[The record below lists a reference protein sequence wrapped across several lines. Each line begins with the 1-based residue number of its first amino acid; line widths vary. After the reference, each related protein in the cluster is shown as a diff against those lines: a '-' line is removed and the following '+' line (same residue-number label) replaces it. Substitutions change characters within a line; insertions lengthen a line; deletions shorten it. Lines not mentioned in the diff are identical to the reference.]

1 MSNANILLG
10 VNIDHAATLR
20 QARYRDIGLEFGPI
34 VEPDPV
40 AIALLSEEAGADG
53 ITVHPREDERH
64 IQRDD
69 VRIIRERI
77 STRLNMEMAATDE
90 MLAFALEIVPDS
102 ICIVPESREEVTTE
116 GGLDVVG
123 NLERVKSIVV
133 AATNA
138 GIVTSL
144 FIDPESDQIEASAE
158 SGATH
163 IELHT
168 GAYANAYYQEGRA
181 HEFGRLLSGAK
192 QGSRLNLTVNAGHGI
207 NYTNID
213 EIRTIPRLHEL
224 NIGHSIISRALFSGI
239 SDAVKEMKA
248 LING

>member
-10 VNIDHAATLR
+10 VNIDHAATVR
-20 QARYRDIGLEFGPI
+20 EARYRNIGLEFGPI
-34 VEPDPV
+34 VEPDLV

-69 VRIIRERI
+69 VRKIRERI

-90 MLAFALEIVPDS
+90 MLAFALEIIPDS
-102 ICIVPESREEVTTE
+102 ICVVPESREEVTTE

-123 NLERVKSIVV
+123 NFERVKSIVD
-133 AATNA
+133 AAADA

-144 FIDPESDQIEASAE
+144 FIDPEPDQIAASAD

-168 GAYANAYYQEGRA
+168 GAYANAFYLDNRA
-181 HEFGRLLSGAK
+181 LEFERLLKGAE
-192 QGSRLNLTVNAGHGI
+192 QGIDLKLTVNAGHGI
-207 NYTNID
+207 NYTNI
-213 EIRTIPRLHEL
+213 EEVRTIPHLNEL
-224 NIGHSIISRALFSGI
+224 NIGHSIISRALFCGI
-239 SDAVKEMKA
+239 VDAVREMKA
-248 LING
+248 LINR